1 MTQVN
6 SQLMDDIEPHLLEF
20 LQTKVRSFIQWDLI
34 RFFNDNP
41 HAADTAE
48 NIARYI
54 SRDPGIVSAD
64 LAQLVDAGLLQR
76 HDQQGVEIYTLSSDS
91 DTQALVNDFVAAC
104 TDRQFRVKAIYHVIH
119 AMR

>member
-6 SQLMDDIEPHLLEF
+6 SQLMDDMEPQLLDF
-20 LQTKVRSFIQWDLI
+20 LQTKVNSFIKWDLI

-48 NIARYI
+48 NIARYLGRD
-54 SRDPGIVSAD
+54 SRSVAD
-64 LAQLVDAGLLQR
+64 ELAGLVDSELIQR
-76 HDQQGVEIYTLSSDS
+76 NELRGVEIYALSSDP
-91 DTQALVNDFVAAC
+91 DMQAMVSNFVAAC
-104 TDRQFRVKAIYHVIH
+104 SDRKFRVKAIYHVIR